1 MYGQSQRPMSDIFAS
16 FGPRYW
22 DRWYFCL
29 PPPAGG
35 AFVASFLLANA
46 MDFWKKDV
54 MHPFRLLIC
63 LTVFLAAV
71 SFRISAQEA
80 SDQDNGDEG
89 KVMQE
94 IEKFGWI
101 REGKGKLTHWAEIAI
116 PEGYRFTDASGANKL
131 LTFTQ
136 NVPGD
141 STQGVIAP
149 EDFSWWALFRFVE
162 DGYVKDDDKDKLNP
176 SKLLKD
182 MQSGQKAANEYR
194 KEQGLD
200 ELEITGWAQEP
211 AYNTQT
217 NNLEWGLHLLS
228 SDGGQSVNFETKL
241 LGRKGYMEAVLV
253 CGPEELPKVMPEFQK
268 ILEGYHYVP
277 GEAYADYKPG
287 DKIAKY
293 GLTALIAGGG
303 AAIAAKTGLL
313 AALGKLIAKGG
324 KAIFAAIAVAV
335 AAVGRVFK
343 RLFGRGGE

>member
-1 MYGQSQRPMSDIFAS
+1 MSDIFAS

-54 MHPFRLLIC
+54 MHPLRLLIC

>member
-1 MYGQSQRPMSDIFAS
+1 MSDIFAS

-46 MDFWKKDV
+46 IDFWKKDV
-54 MHPFRLLIC
+54 MHPFRLLFC

-211 AYNTQT
+211 AYNAQT

-324 KAIFAAIAVAV
+324 KAIFAVIAVAV

-343 RLFGRGGE
+343 RLFGRSGE

>member
-1 MYGQSQRPMSDIFAS
+1 MSDIFAS

-54 MHPFRLLIC
+54 MHPFRLLFC

-211 AYNTQT
+211 AYNAQT

-241 LGRKGYMEAVLV
+241 LGRKGYREAVLV

-324 KAIFAAIAVAV
+324 KAIFAVIAVAV

-343 RLFGRGGE
+343 RLFGRSGE

>member
-1 MYGQSQRPMSDIFAS
+1 M
-16 FGPRYW
+16 
-22 DRWYFCL
+22 
-29 PPPAGG
+29 
-35 AFVASFLLANA
+35 ASFLLANA

-54 MHPFRLLIC
+54 MHPFRLLFC

-211 AYNTQT
+211 AYNAQT

-324 KAIFAAIAVAV
+324 KAIFAVIAVAV

-343 RLFGRGGE
+343 RLFGRSGE